1 MTALNS
7 EHDVRVII
15 HYGVCKLIS
24 NIEEESYSPD
34 AIGGMSIDVY
44 EYFPAGIYGNK
55 NGYVVLSENKLIEN
69 PIGSIYVFNY
79 VKIKIF
85 DDEKVRIIARYL
97 DAETFEE
104 VMDESFYTVINSG

>member
-1 MTALNS
+1 
-7 EHDVRVII
+7 
-15 HYGVCKLIS
+15 
-24 NIEEESYSPD
+24 
-34 AIGGMSIDVY
+34 MSIDVY